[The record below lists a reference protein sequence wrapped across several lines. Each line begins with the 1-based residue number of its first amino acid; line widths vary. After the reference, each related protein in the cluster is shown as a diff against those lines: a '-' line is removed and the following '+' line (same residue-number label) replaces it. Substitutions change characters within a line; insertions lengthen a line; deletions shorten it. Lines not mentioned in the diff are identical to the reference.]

1 MECDLAG
8 NRLLLGPAVT
18 GKLSHIYWW
27 NFYTI
32 LEGRACFAF
41 VDPRISYPLT
51 KIGMKFVL
59 SLMNERIRVPDP
71 DFADARLLVM
81 QFSKSDDGKRK
92 IRLHDFDDSDSSSFD
107 QLNSMID
114 ETYRL

>member
-1 MECDLAG
+1 
-8 NRLLLGPAVT
+8 
-18 GKLSHIYWW
+18 
-27 NFYTI
+27 
-32 LEGRACFAF
+32 
-41 VDPRISYPLT
+41 
-51 KIGMKFVL
+51 MKFVL